1 MGTDGLKAVP
11 FKKLGLIRVSL
22 AQDDRAEVVVRNG
35 PPKQNQGDGAV
46 EATSPAKEL
55 GRLALYGAI
64 ERQQHDSGD
73 ERENEPWGVSGMPP
87 AEVAADEHGDQRAGN
102 ADQRGAD
109 EAGGR
114 LARQQELGAHADD
127 PSDEN
132 QNDDAQ
138 IRSPRL
144 VVQRNH
150 LRRVAQRLR
159 GKVDGDRQAE
169 NSDAFSS

>member
-1 MGTDGLKAVP
+1 VGTDGLKAVP

-73 ERENEPWGVSGMPP
+73 ERENEPWGVSGCHQPK
-87 AEVAADEHGDQRAGN
+87 VAADEHGDQRAGN

-109 EAGGR
+109 EPVGDLPGSKSWAHMPTIHPTKTRMMMRKFALLGSSFSVIICG
-114 LARQQELGAHADD
+114 EL
-127 PSDEN
+127 
-132 QNDDAQ
+132 
-138 IRSPRL
+138 
-144 VVQRNH
+144 RNGC
-150 LRRVAQRLR
+150 